1 MDDLDRRIVNR
12 LQGGFPLSDR
22 PYREVAESL
31 GATEAQIIE
40 RLQEMLDTGMLSRF
54 GPMYHA
60 EKMGGGLSLCAMSVP
75 GEAFDETADKVNAFP
90 QVAHNYARDHKLN
103 MWFVLATESPAEIP
117 ASIEAIEQATGLE
130 VYDMPKLDEYF
141 IGLRLEA

>member
-31 GATEAQIIE
+31 DATEAEVIE
-40 RLQEMLDTGMLSRF
+40 CLQKLLDTGVLSRF

-75 GEAFDETADKVNAFP
+75 EEAFDETADKVNVFP

-117 ASIEAIEQATGLE
+117 ASIEMIERATGFR